1 MQYSDLLE
9 QFPEELRLP
18 VHKLLERLREELL
31 DSVKRS
37 DFERLEAVVTELAE
51 QVRSLAQ
58 AQARTEARLDRL
70 TEKVEELAQAQART
84 EARLDRLTEKVE
96 ELAQAQART
105 EARLEELAQAQART
119 EARLDRLTEKVEE
132 LAQAQAKTEATVREL
147 VRGQIRVEKE
157 IASLSEGQKDI
168 RRVLGGIS
176 HTLGFTLESQS
187 YPRLAAA
194 LKKDFGVDIPRLYP
208 RFLFYPDGRQDQ
220 INIYG
225 EGTKGGKPVYA
236 LGEAKAQLGKRDIDS
251 FLQLVRRATKALP
264 APVISFMVTY
274 LVEPSVEEYAQ
285 QKGLKVY
292 WFHTLPEPGASKS
305 VRSRSR
311 SRKVR

>member
-84 EARLDRLTEKVE
+84 EARL
-96 ELAQAQART
+96 
-105 EARLEELAQAQART
+105 
-119 EARLDRLTEKVEE
+119 EE

-292 WFHTLPEPGASKS
+292 WFHTLPEPGAPKS

>member
-119 EARLDRLTEKVEE
+119 EARVEE

-292 WFHTLPEPGASKS
+292 WFHTLPEPGAPKS

>member
-1 MQYSDLLE
+1 MRILAGRQERKVLQAFCMQYSDLLE

-96 ELAQAQART
+96 ELAQAQA
-105 EARLEELAQAQART
+105 
-119 EARLDRLTEKVEE
+119 
-132 LAQAQAKTEATVREL
+132 KTEATVREL

-194 LKKDFGVDIPRLYP
+194 LTKDFGVDIPRLYP

-292 WFHTLPEPGASKS
+292 WFHTLPEPGAPKS